1 MFSRGTRWAKI
12 RQSERSEGEGQEKGT
27 GWLQHYITTFIAVAF
42 LPLRWHFQLRSKV
55 SGVRN
60 NVSLPRLNHY
70 NAWKAVIMSGALA
83 RQKHRGPN
91 NSRRSPWCSCLPETA
106 LETRRK
112 WLNYY
117 QAHGAEVRGGK
128 KGGSGGGTQGKSKRK
143 IRMWCFQKAA
153 VFNCAHAAPHPPLG
167 RICTPDYWVVFK
179 SGLWMPHDYS
189 LFLNLNWSETLQN

>member
-70 NAWKAVIMSGALA
+70 NAWKAVIMSGELA

-143 IRMWCFQKAA
+143 IRMWCFQKKLPYLIA
-153 VFNCAHAAPHPPLG
+153 
-167 RICTPDYWVVFK
+167 RTPRRTA
-179 SGLWMPHDYS
+179 GT
-189 LFLNLNWSETLQN
+189 NLYARLLRCV